1 MVNAES
7 EAMKQ
12 VEDVENK
19 SDDHLEDDGKKKKHR
34 KEKIGFRDRK
44 VFSHYFSCFL
54 STFF

>member
-1 MVNAES
+1 
-7 EAMKQ
+7 MKQ

-44 VFSHYFSCFL
+44 VFSHCFSWFL
-54 STFF
+54 GRFF